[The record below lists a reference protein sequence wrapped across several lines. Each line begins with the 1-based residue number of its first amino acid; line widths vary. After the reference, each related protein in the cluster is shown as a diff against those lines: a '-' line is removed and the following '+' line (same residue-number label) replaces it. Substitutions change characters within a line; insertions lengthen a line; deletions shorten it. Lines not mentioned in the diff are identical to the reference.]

1 MITKKKLA
9 IFSPLPPTRS
19 GISDYS
25 IDLGLALSEYFNIT
39 YVIDDN
45 VSFPNKNLINFAEII
60 KLNQWNEK
68 NKKDYLIFY
77 QMGNNPYHSYIYD
90 EIIKQPGFVLLHD
103 YSLHHLVLDRSR
115 THANEFHDLISD
127 KIPNYFEYYF
137 EKSIGMP
144 EIFKFIIPLNEK
156 IIEKSIGVIVH
167 SKSSFDKIKEKFPR
181 KSLLQINFPVILDH
195 QYSKQDLINLRNKH
209 KLKQDDFI
217 ISSFGFVTPPKQIPL
232 ILYSLSLLKKE
243 LKNIKYLIVGEVH
256 ESINIKKLI
265 KQYQLNNIVEVIG
278 YTDLLVFEEYI
289 KLSDLIITLRYPSAG
304 ETSAVLLRALAYGKA
319 NIVFDYDSFG
329 DFPNDILLKIPLNT
343 YDPFSLAD
351 SIKTMYMNKDL
362 KQSYEINSKDYIHS
376 HHDIEKISE
385 QLTKHLT
392 NSQH

>member
-103 YSLHHLVLDRSR
+103 YTLHHLVLDRSR
-115 THANEFHDLISD
+115 TRANEFHDLISI
-127 KIPNYFEYYF
+127 KFLIILNTILKKYE
-137 EKSIGMP
+137 MP

-156 IIEKSIGVIVH
+156 IIEKSVGVIVH
-167 SKSSFDKIKEKFPR
+167 SKSSFDKIKEN
-181 KSLLQINFPVILDH
+181 SLENH
-195 QYSKQDLINLRNKH
+195 YYK
-209 KLKQDDFI
+209 
-217 ISSFGFVTPPKQIPL
+217 
-232 ILYSLSLLKKE
+232 
-243 LKNIKYLIVGEVH
+243 
-256 ESINIKKLI
+256 
-265 KQYQLNNIVEVIG
+265 
-278 YTDLLVFEEYI
+278 
-289 KLSDLIITLRYPSAG
+289 
-304 ETSAVLLRALAYGKA
+304 
-319 NIVFDYDSFG
+319 
-329 DFPNDILLKIPLNT
+329 
-343 YDPFSLAD
+343 
-351 SIKTMYMNKDL
+351 
-362 KQSYEINSKDYIHS
+362 
-376 HHDIEKISE
+376 
-385 QLTKHLT
+385 
-392 NSQH
+392 